1 MRRSAATRPRRR
13 NGGGGPEEGGVVR
26 RRGEGVCGGG
36 PVPFLSLPFSRS
48 LPHPLVSLLGSARP
62 SSVPGAA
69 ASPAAAPRRAFSFV
83 SALPRAPAF
92 PAEGGSRVG
101 GGACAPLP
109 FAFGAGRPPVAV
121 PPPAR
126 CPRRVSGPGGAAA
139 GPRGASPGLGSA
151 PPRGGL
157 GASAHAGLPP
167 SSAASRRP
175 PWTVVSRSVGCPL
188 GTPPYHSASLLPD
201 PASGLGF
208 RVGLLSFPASAPPP
222 SRALARS
229 CPASRRS
236 PPPPVARRGLGCG
249 CGEGRGG

>member
-1 MRRSAATRPRRR
+1 M
-13 NGGGGPEEGGVVR
+13 GGAL
-26 RRGEGVCGGG
+26 C
-36 PVPFLSLPFSRS
+36 
-48 LPHPLVSLLGSARP
+48 P
-62 SSVPGAA
+62 SSPFPLAGLFRTPLCPSWAPPARLPCPGPPRPPPPPLGAP
-69 ASPAAAPRRAFSFV
+69 SPLSPPSRAPR
-83 SALPRAPAF
+83 LPRGGRV
-92 PAEGGSRVG
+92 EGW